1 MLNQLAVRL
10 NFTSRFNKYFI
21 CSMLF
26 ILTNLGCFGQ
36 FQKDIAIE
44 KARDYLISEKIS
56 DAIIAYS
63 LPVKISSDPSLI
75 SEYAYAL
82 ALGGFYDAALIQ
94 LDRLWSIDQT
104 SADVNYFSAQ
114 IFALMGYNELA
125 SEFWKES
132 ATSRKPVWIAASK
145 LSILLQKNKRKY
157 PVSAILNQEE
167 IKANFKRAN
176 ELASDDS
183 YFQALALF
191 QEIVNQYPNEFL
203 PYVGFSITLEKIGAL
218 EKSVQILKKGISSIP
233 DDAEHKEIRQILEQ
247 RTVTIKQKIK
257 PLPESTT
264 LQLHQIK
271 MPEVNGFQ
279 MMAYAGGMLASSYSN
294 LSLRYGYFVSGE
306 SNISADFGLSKT
318 KTSGSSSN
326 LGFSYYS
333 RKNIFVA
340 GVGLQATFRDGT
352 SALYYKIS
360 VGLSFMNKKR
370 SASYDI
376 FIDGNKGF
384 NKIAPTIINLSIG
397 RSIYFGKRK

>member
-44 KARDYLISEKIS
+44 KARDYLISGKIN

-63 LPVKISSDPSLI
+63 LPAKISSDPSLI

-145 LSILLQKNKRKY
+145 SSILLQKYKRKY
-157 PVSAILNQEE
+157 PVSGILNQEE
-167 IKANFKRAN
+167 LKANFKRAN
-176 ELASDDS
+176 ELASDNS

-191 QEIVNQYPNEFL
+191 QEIINQYPNEFL

-218 EKSVQILKKGISSIP
+218 EKSVQILEKGISRIP
-233 DDAEHKEIRQILEQ
+233 DDTEHKEIKQILEQ
-247 RTVTIKQKIK
+247 RSVSIKQKMK
-257 PLPESTT
+257 PLPENTI

-279 MMAYAGGMLASSYSN
+279 MMAYAGGMVTPSYTN
-294 LSLRYGYFVSGE
+294 FNCRFGYFVSGK
-306 SNISADFGLSKT
+306 SNASADIGLT
-318 KTSGSSSN
+318 TTSGGSSTN
-326 LGFSYYS
+326 LGFSMYS
-333 RKNIFVA
+333 REKIFVF
-340 GVGLQATFRDGT
+340 GTGLQATFRDGAST
-352 SALYYKIS
+352 LYAKIS
-360 VGLSFMNKKR
+360 VGLSLMNKKR
-370 SASYDI
+370 TASYDI
-376 FIDGNKGF
+376 FLDGNTGLNKG
-384 NKIAPTIINLSIG
+384 APTIINMSVG
-397 RSIYFGKRK
+397 RSLYFGKRK